1 VFAAHCCVLM
11 CRPLSLSLSLTL
23 TLSHLSASLLAQC
36 SLGDESG
43 FAFTFKPDPSDE
55 ASDSGFVYYTQWKT
69 FNWHP
74 MLMTFSYCTMLGLG
88 MFLCLKKKKEP
99 SRSRSRML
107 QSLSH
112 TRSSLFVFP
121 ILPIHHSLSLSLSLV
136 TYHVTMCSRYGHH
149 FVAAISFKRLPFSHN
164 VNKYIHFG
172 LQTIAVVCSS
182 IAIAVVYKLVFSF
195 CVCISVHK
203 FSLASSF
210 FFFSRTCIR
219 NQ

>member
-1 VFAAHCCVLM
+1 MWWGCVFAAHCCVLM

-88 MFLCLKKKKEP
+88 MFLCLKKKEP

-107 QSLSH
+107 QSLSLSLVH
-112 TRSSLFVFP
+112 PYSSFRSYQFI
-121 ILPIHHSLSLSLSLV
+121 ILSLSLSLSLSRDLPCDYAPVMV
-136 TYHVTMCSRYGHH
+136 TT
-149 FVAAISFKRLPFSHN
+149 L
-164 VNKYIHFG
+164 
-172 LQTIAVVCSS
+172 
-182 IAIAVVYKLVFSF
+182 
-195 CVCISVHK
+195 
-203 FSLASSF
+203 
-210 FFFSRTCIR
+210 
-219 NQ
+219 